1 MRVASPA
8 PGGTGR
14 RNWRPP
20 TRPARGG
27 VRRRTGP
34 TQFRLCERTYPP
46 EGGERRSPKGIVRS
60 HSKGPVRVAPHATL
74 TGPFEQALRGYSR
87 VRVFPPRGYKG
98 GKSILYNFFSLNKIK
113 EVESTKISQLK
124 LIRFMAFK
132 VIHYCFLF
140 YKAVQLID
148 N

>member
-1 MRVASPA
+1 M
-8 PGGTGR
+8 
-14 RNWRPP
+14 
-20 TRPARGG
+20 
-27 VRRRTGP
+27 
-34 TQFRLCERTYPP
+34 
-46 EGGERRSPKGIVRS
+46 
-60 HSKGPVRVAPHATL
+60 RVAPHATL